1 MCIRDRITLY
11 GGSNT
16 GGGNGGDIQF
26 RGGSGSGEQTVIA
39 KILGDAKTLQVENT
53 DSGKDSA
60 LNVFKSTGDNN
71 DDAVLRVG
79 YNSSNCYAISRK
91 RNSSSIQVDANQS
104 DAVVHHTAGGDDTM
118 LLTNRNSVHIA
129 KLAPMVIQHAHIQS
143 NASWGGSRP
152 WKFVMRFSTG
162 NFSGTYHVCRM
173 FSQHDWGHQDCE
185 ATVYIDYYSPSSST
199 GSTHRYT
206 GYYGSHTDQV
216 KHYNQQSSG
225 SGTGNGNYLQTNQ
238 NLGPNGAFKI
248 HESANGGYYRDAYAT
263 DYYVSLGN
271 YSGVTIE
278 IKINNP
284 HGFLK
289 DQATTLTDIYP
300 ASFNGQASQ
309 SDANSWSYGRGPVSY
324 THLTLPTKA

>member
-1 MCIRDRITLY
+1 MI
-11 GGSNT
+11 
-16 GGGNGGDIQF
+16 
-26 RGGSGSGEQTVIA
+26 
-39 KILGDAKTLQVENT
+39 
-53 DSGKDSA
+53 
-60 LNVFKSTGDNN
+60 
-71 DDAVLRVG
+71 
-79 YNSSNCYAISRK
+79 
-91 RNSSSIQVDANQS
+91 
-104 DAVVHHTAGGDDTM
+104 
-118 LLTNRNSVHIA
+118 LTNRNSVHVA
-129 KLAPMVIQHAHIQS
+129 KFAPMVIQHAHTQS
-143 NASWGGSRP
+143 SASWGGSRP
-152 WKFVMRFSTG
+152 YKFVLRYSTG

-173 FSQHDWGHQDCE
+173 ISQHDWGHQDWE
-185 ATVYIDYYSPSSST
+185 ATVYHDYYSPSSST

-225 SGTGNGNYLQTNQ
+225 SGTGNGNYLSTNQ

-309 SDANSWSYGRGPVSY
+309 SDADSWSYGRGLWFNVRPGILDNSWWGY
-324 THLTLPTKA
+324 SSNFGQQTLPTS